1 MIRQHIAT
9 GMGDEITVERNDRR
23 GLVGISSG
31 ITDWTRAIS
40 VEITE
45 AGSGPDGEAIAY
57 LTIEE
62 ATRLRDALS
71 NAIAG

>member
-23 GLVGISSG
+23 GLTNISSG

-45 AGSGPDGEAIAY
+45 AGSGPDGEAITY